1 MNTMQFA
8 HFIAK
13 RDRATGSRLTYRQCL
28 ARALQDAYRLIKR
41 GVELVAEV
49 AGYKALDRRI
59 AGEKAVA
66 RAAVRQA
73 IKLGYVVSLYDGE
86 EWSVKGSNSEQEVMA
101 NLYATDEE
109 VLSFRD
115 NKEMR
120 VIGKIWLVYG
130 NSASEVMSDWSDNE
144 QMAKIM
150 APAIR
155 RADRYAELGL

>member
-13 RDRATGSRLTYRQCL
+13 RDRANGSRLTYRQSL

-49 AGYKALDRRI
+49 AGYKAVDRRV

-66 RAAVRQA
+66 RAAIRNA

-86 EWSVKGSNSEQEVMA
+86 EWCVKGSNSEQEVMA
-101 NLYATDEE
+101 NLYATDQE

-120 VIGKIWLVYG
+120 VIGKVWLVYG
-130 NSASEVMSDWSDNE
+130 NSASEVMSDWTDSPLME
-144 QMAKIM
+144 TIL
-150 APAIR
+150 APAR
-155 RADRYAELGL
+155 KRADRYAELGL